1 MRLAVHFVTRGRG
14 GRGHLL
20 SFGVIEGKE
29 SEGRGIQLPPLFVR
43 FFKMLLDYVTH
54 SNNNTKGITRRG
66 LFRKEQKL
74 ECFLTVFKFGLFFSY
89 FFFIYVYILGFSMQ
103 GGSSQDVPVALQ
115 CLEEMLKKRRKQ
127 VISCMYQNVTYKCFW
142 DSLLAQ

>member
-1 MRLAVHFVTRGRG
+1 M
-14 GRGHLL
+14 

-54 SNNNTKGITRRG
+54 SNNHTKGITRRG

-74 ECFLTVFKFGLFFSY
+74 ECFLTVFNFGLFFFCISFLY
-89 FFFIYVYILGFSMQ
+89 MCIFLVF
-103 GGSSQDVPVALQ
+103 PCKAVAVKMFQ
-115 CLEEMLKKRRKQ
+115 
-127 VISCMYQNVTYKCFW
+127 
-142 DSLLAQ
+142 

>member
-54 SNNNTKGITRRG
+54 SNNHTKGITRRG

-74 ECFLTVFKFGLFFSY
+74 ECFLTVFKFGLFFS
-89 FFFIYVYILGFSMQ
+89 IYVYILYIYVIYIYMCIFL
-103 GGSSQDVPVALQ
+103 VFPCKAVAVKMFQ
-115 CLEEMLKKRRKQ
+115 
-127 VISCMYQNVTYKCFW
+127 
-142 DSLLAQ
+142 

>member
-1 MRLAVHFVTRGRG
+1 M
-14 GRGHLL
+14 

-54 SNNNTKGITRRG
+54 SNNHTKGITRRG

-74 ECFLTVFKFGLFFSY
+74 ECFLTVFNFGLFFSY
-89 FFFIYVYILGFSMQ
+89 FFFIYMYILGFSMQ

-127 VISCMYQNVTYKCFW
+127 VISCKQSVACNGLETIFFIDISEFDRLVDCVI
-142 DSLLAQ
+142 D

>member
-1 MRLAVHFVTRGRG
+1 M
-14 GRGHLL
+14 
-20 SFGVIEGKE
+20 SFGVFEGKE

-54 SNNNTKGITRRG
+54 SNNHTKGITRRG
-66 LFRKEQKL
+66 LFL
-74 ECFLTVFKFGLFFSY
+74 ERAEAGMPSYCFQFRLLFFSY
-89 FFFIYVYILGFSMQ
+89 FFFIYVYIFGFSMQ

-127 VISCMYQNVTYKCFW
+127 VISCIYQNVTYKCFW
-142 DSLLAQ
+142 GSLFAQLG

>member
-29 SEGRGIQLPPLFVR
+29 RGIQLPPLFVR

-54 SNNNTKGITRRG
+54 SNNHTKGITRRG

-74 ECFLTVFKFGLFFSY
+74 ECFLTVFNFGLFFSY

-127 VISCMYQNVTYKCFW
+127 VISCIYQNVTYKCFW